1 MGEEVVHV
9 ADGGEEE
16 DCDEEWT
23 EHLPLEDRG
32 QVGPREEHA
41 DAQTSKNVSKE
52 ISLHRSQTL

>member
-1 MGEEVVHV
+1 MHV
-9 ADGGEEE
+9 ADGEEEE